1 MGWEIGRILI
11 VENVPLQ
18 SSVAESVIRIIRE
31 SGIKAKIK
39 TVSALDM
46 PLAFSKKLENA
57 ILPNRDRIREAFVDL
72 IGDYDD

>member
-1 MGWEIGRILI
+1 MKRAQRLQILQM
-11 VENVPLQ
+11 LQ
-18 SSVAESVIRIIRE
+18 KSGIRIIRE
-31 SGIKAKIK
+31 SGLKAKIK
-39 TVSALDM
+39 IVSALDM